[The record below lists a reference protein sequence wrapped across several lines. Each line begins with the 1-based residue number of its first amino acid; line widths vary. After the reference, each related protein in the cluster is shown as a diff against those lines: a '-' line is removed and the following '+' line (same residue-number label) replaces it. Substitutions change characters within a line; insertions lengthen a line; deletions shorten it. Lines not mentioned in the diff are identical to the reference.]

1 MTDEIGYVW
10 QRVAAD
16 IERRIDSG
24 ELPPGSM
31 LRGERA
37 MAEEYGVAID
47 TVRRAVKDLR
57 ERGIV
62 VTLPAKGT
70 YVAPRAVLCRA
81 PPWEPMAS
89 HASGR
94 SPMGCHRV
102 AMREIDRSLRMPPWQ
117 QIAAHIEADIRAG
130 KYGPDDR
137 LPSIVTLTQQY
148 EVNRKTAHKALLSLV
163 ERGLIEAEPG
173 MGYYVRP
180 GKNGS

>member
-70 YVAPRAVLCRA
+70 YVAPRPKLCRA
-81 PPWEPMAS
+81 PPWEPMGS
-89 HASGR
+89 HGNGR
-94 SPMGCHRV
+94 EPMGCQSVRV
-102 AMREIDRSLRMPPWQ
+102 RSIDRESRTPPWQ
-117 QIAAHIEADIRAG
+117 QIAAHLQADIAAG
-130 KYGPDDR
+130 KFGPDDP
-137 LPSIVTLTQQY
+137 LPSIISLTQ
-148 EVNRKTAHKALLSLV
+148 EFGVNRKTAHKALQYLA
-163 ERGLIEAEPG
+163 EQGLIEVEPG
-173 MGYYVRP
+173 MGYYVRR
-180 GKNGS
+180 